1 MKKIFVIFAIF
12 FLVSCDSG
20 MKPYIP
26 SDKNS
31 GKSEKSEAEK
41 TDDDTEKTDP
51 GSPDD
56 DNGQTDAST
65 PENNEESQNDDSGDT
80 GTTPKPDED
89 NTAPSERKQGEL
101 YGECYP
107 NETCNKG
114 LICDVE
120 NNICVKENYS
130 TSDDD
135 GDTSS
140 DADEDE
146 ETSAVQDADPA
157 DPDGDPDPQPDNDT
171 DTPAGDHDT
180 EETGDNDTETGD
192 HDTETGDHDTET
204 GDHDT
209 PETPDTDTPDSG
221 DCTEITLGDFSYTAY
236 GHWLNH
242 YDEFQIN
249 FTPNLGSSYYD
260 DELYLYM
267 DGGDSE
273 LEERPYNLADYDWND
288 YLNDNY
294 GVFLYLCEDYYYDDS
309 DQAYCT
315 KRYFQ
320 KEGTFQITNF
330 ELNAIGYMLAS
341 FEAKLYGVVLE
352 EIYNS
357 GNPVPGGPCL
367 KIQNTTLTY

>member
-26 SDKNS
+26 SDKNP
-31 GKSEKSEAEK
+31 GKSEKSEAE
-41 TDDDTEKTDP
+41 TPDDDTEKTDP
-51 GSPDD
+51 GTPDD

-80 GTTPKPDED
+80 GTTLEPDD
-89 NTAPSERKQGEL
+89 DSTAPSERKQGEL

-120 NNICVKENYS
+120 NNICVKENYN

-146 ETSAVQDADPA
+146 ETPAVQDADPV
-157 DPDGDPDPQPDNDT
+157 DPAGDPDPQPDNDT

-180 EETGDNDTETGD
+180 ETGD
-192 HDTETGDHDTET
+192 HDAEETGDHDTET

-209 PETPDTDTPDSG
+209 PETPDTDTPGSSEE
-221 DCTEITLGDFSYTAY
+221 CTEITLGDFSYTNYA
-236 GHWLNH
+236 HFLNH

-249 FTPNLGSSYYD
+249 FTPELGSSSD
-260 DELYLYM
+260 DYLYLYM
-267 DGGDSE
+267 DGVDSDLVE
-273 LEERPYNLADYDWND
+273 GPYNLADYDWND
-288 YLNDNY
+288 YLNYNY
-294 GVFLYLCEDYYYDDS
+294 GVFLHVCEDRYYDS

-315 KRYFQ
+315 KLYFQ
-320 KEGTFQITNF
+320 REGTLQITKF
-330 ELNAIGYMLAS
+330 ELGGLFRLDS
-341 FEAKLYGVVLE
+341 FEGTLYGAVLE
-352 EIYNS
+352 QIDSS
-357 GNPVPGGPCL
+357 GNPVPGGPCF
-367 KIQNTTLTY
+367 KIRNTTLTL

>member
-80 GTTPKPDED
+80 GTTPEPDED

-120 NNICVKENYS
+120 NNICVKENYN

-140 DADEDE
+140 DADENE
-146 ETSAVQDADPA
+146 ESSAVQDADPA
-157 DPDGDPDPQPDNDT
+157 DPAGDQDPQPDNDT
-171 DTPAGDHDT
+171 DTPD
-180 EETGDNDTETGD
+180 GD
-192 HDTETGDHDTET
+192 HDTETGDN
-204 GDHDT
+204 DT
-209 PETPDTDTPDSG
+209 PETPDTDTPGSSEE
-221 DCTEITLGDFSYTAY
+221 CTEITLGNLSYTDY
-236 GHWLNH
+236 NHLLNN
-242 YDEFQIN
+242 YDKFQID
-249 FTPNLGSSYYD
+249 FTPNIGSSDEDKLYF
-260 DELYLYM
+260 ELYGSI
-267 DGGDSE
+267 DVGT
-273 LEERPYNLADYDWND
+273 YNLAASHWND
-288 YLNDNY
+288 DS
-294 GVFLYLCEDYYYDDS
+294 GVFLYVCEDIYYDDF

-315 KRYFQ
+315 KLYFQ
-320 KEGTFQITNF
+320 RAGAFQITKF
-330 ELNAIGYMLAS
+330 ELSFAGQLDS
-341 FEAKLYGVVLE
+341 FEAALYGVVLE
-352 EIYNS
+352 QIDSS
-357 GNPVPGGPCL
+357 GNPVPGGSCI
-367 KIQNTTLTY
+367 KIPNTTFTY